1 MSDEAAIHLG
11 NIYATALFELA
22 VDGKLADAVR
32 NDLTRIRELETSAKD
47 FKIFKESPYF
57 TSEFKSTVLR
67 KMLGGRVSDLT
78 LDFLMI
84 VAKRNRLTY
93 LPEISDAYATLWNE
107 HNGIVGVHVTLA
119 SESDGHEVE
128 KLRLEIAAAI
138 EKKVNLQVS
147 VKPEILG
154 GVVIRYGDMV
164 IDNSVRGLLERA
176 VKTIIDRNGK
186 AQMQ

>member
-11 NIYATALFELA
+11 NIYATALFDLA
-22 VDGKLADAVR
+22 IEGRFTDAVR
-32 NDLTRIRELETSAKD
+32 NDLARIHEFEKSEKD
-47 FKIFKESPYF
+47 FTIFKESPYF
-57 TSEFKSTVLR
+57 TNEFKSNVLR
-67 KMLGGRVSDLT
+67 KMLGGRISDLT

-84 VAKRNRLTY
+84 VSRRNRLAY
-93 LPEISDAYATLWNE
+93 LPEIIDAYEKLWNA

-119 SESDGHEVE
+119 SEAETHEVE
-128 KLRLEIAAAI
+128 KIRVEIAEAI
-138 EKKVNLQVS
+138 EKKVNLRVS

-164 IDNSVRGLLERA
+164 IDNSVRGLFERA